1 MMIPICS
8 MAVGPAPDCCVA
20 VTQLSQ
26 TEALEGLVAPASAY
40 VLLGQAGPVL
50 IIIICFM
57 AVTSSGASEMVAISS
72 LFTFDVY
79 RRYINPK
86 VPPAV
91 PHLKFKGSDAC
102 TAWSCLEGITACTAL
117 PVAEAVPGDGLEAGI
132 AAVSYLLI
140 RNRLGLHCYAYD
152 NVMDLG
158 AQGIHFSLQV
168 SSSSL

>member
-1 MMIPICS
+1 MIALSMVTQSQTYPPNTQLCDTQALRVTATRVSKQAGPGLRMILICS
-8 MAVGPAPDCCVA
+8 MAVGPVPDCCVA
-20 VTQLSQ
+20 VMQLSQ
-26 TEALEGLVAPASAY
+26 TEALEGLVAPASAF

-91 PHLKFKGSDAC
+91 PHLKFKESDAC
-102 TAWSCLEGITACTAL
+102 TTWSCLEGIT
-117 PVAEAVPGDGLEAGI
+117 
-132 AAVSYLLI
+132 
-140 RNRLGLHCYAYD
+140 
-152 NVMDLG
+152 
-158 AQGIHFSLQV
+158 
-168 SSSSL
+168 

>member
-1 MMIPICS
+1 M
-8 MAVGPAPDCCVA
+8 PDSSVA
-20 VTQLSQ
+20 AAQLSQ

-86 VPPAV
+86 VPACNLSSCIHRGV
-91 PHLKFKGSDAC
+91 PL
-102 TAWSCLEGITACTAL
+102 T
-117 PVAEAVPGDGLEAGI
+117 
-132 AAVSYLLI
+132 
-140 RNRLGLHCYAYD
+140 
-152 NVMDLG
+152 
-158 AQGIHFSLQV
+158 
-168 SSSSL
+168 